1 MSTPSANAGSM
12 KLLVRRRRMRRSFRK
27 HTAPRPHKP
36 DLRRTKYVT
45 TESEFVAWVRELASD
60 PKWRHPTPWDEHTF
74 RVGVMNELRHVQSPN
89 SEVSDRSRT
98 T

>member
-1 MSTPSANAGSM
+1 M
-12 KLLVRRRRMRRSFRK
+12 
-27 HTAPRPHKP
+27 
-36 DLRRTKYVT
+36 T

-89 SEVSDRSRT
+89 ATKLSHGAEGTNDEHH
-98 T
+98 